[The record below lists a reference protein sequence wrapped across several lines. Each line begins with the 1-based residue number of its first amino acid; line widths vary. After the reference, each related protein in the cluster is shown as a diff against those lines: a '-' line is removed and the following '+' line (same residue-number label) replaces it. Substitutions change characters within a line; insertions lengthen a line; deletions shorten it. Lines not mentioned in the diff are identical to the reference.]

1 MQVQGTTAFPDFA
14 VFTSLLTV
22 SSLGFSVSL
31 LGLCKVAVTI
41 LKAKMFYE
49 RKKKKFSHLK
59 KYIYCKGLYLIVNLN
74 IMGGWGTLQ
83 RGWRKNKCQ
92 LIHPPSR
99 SPSCELNNQTAF
111 FAVMIGTN

>member
-74 IMGGWGTLQ
+74 IMGGGGEPFNVASAKINVNSSTHRHL
-83 RGWRKNKCQ
+83 R
-92 LIHPPSR
+92 P
-99 SPSCELNNQTAF
+99 
-111 FAVMIGTN
+111 AVS

>member
-49 RKKKKFSHLK
+49 RKKKSSISHLK
-59 KYIYCKGLYLIVNLN
+59 NIYIVKVYILL
-74 IMGGWGTLQ
+74 
-83 RGWRKNKCQ
+83 
-92 LIHPPSR
+92 
-99 SPSCELNNQTAF
+99 
-111 FAVMIGTN
+111 

>member
-1 MQVQGTTAFPDFA
+1 MQVQGTTTFPDFA

-74 IMGGWGTLQ
+74 TPTPPGGEPFNVAGAKINVNSSTHRHL
-83 RGWRKNKCQ
+83 R
-92 LIHPPSR
+92 P
-99 SPSCELNNQTAF
+99 
-111 FAVMIGTN
+111 AVS